1 MDCYC
6 LIKNSMF
13 STGKRITD
21 FRKNACVERK
31 QMEIEKYVPNSLS
44 VGAILGLIASGD
56 IAIPEIQRPFV
67 WKKTQVRDLLDSL
80 YKGYPTGY
88 LIIWKNPDVRLKD
101 GKMSAGKKI
110 LIDGQQRVTALM
122 TAIAGIPVTNSNYRK
137 ERIKIAFDPFQA
149 FSEDRDAE
157 IFAVQDSSH
166 LRSKRWI
173 PDVAE
178 VFKNDFSVFS
188 FITNYCK
195 DNPDMQPETLD
206 KVLTKLRS
214 IGNRMIGVI
223 DLSETLN
230 IDIVTDI
237 FIRINSKGTAL
248 SQGDFVMS
256 KIAADENYGGTDLR
270 KAIDYFAHLS
280 RVPSFYDRIKEDD
293 AAFTQTDYFSKIAW
307 LRNEIE
313 DVYDPDYDD
322 VLRVAFMHKYPRAK
336 LSDLVS
342 LLSGR
347 DFETREYKEEII
359 ADTYTKLRD
368 GVMNVFSEYNFKQ
381 FMIAI
386 RSAGFISK
394 KLVNSQMALD
404 FAYTLY
410 LILTQSHEVSTG
422 EVKRL
427 VQKWYVLS
435 VLTGRYSNSPE
446 SAFARDIR
454 LINEQGVVKTL
465 QDIEA
470 ATLSETFWNVAVVQN
485 LIMTSTNNPTYLV
498 FLAAQVMMNDVS
510 LLSNNVLVRELIDGG
525 DVHHIF
531 PKEYLKQNQYE
542 KSQYNQDGNYA
553 YLDTQVNKSIG
564 KKAPNVYFPEAR
576 DQCETG
582 IITIGSITDYDQLL
596 ANLET
601 NCVPIDVFDMDH
613 TRYAEF
619 LEKRRVM
626 MAKKIR
632 AYYEAL

>member
-1 MDCYC
+1 
-6 LIKNSMF
+6 
-13 STGKRITD
+13 
-21 FRKNACVERK
+21 
-31 QMEIEKYVPNSLS
+31 MEFEKYTPNSLS

-101 GKMSAGKKI
+101 GKISAGKKI

-149 FSEDRDAE
+149 FSDDRDAE

-166 LRSKRWI
+166 LKSKRWI

-178 VFKNDFSVFS
+178 VFKHDFSVFS
-188 FITNYCK
+188 FITTYCR
-195 DNPDMQPETLD
+195 DNPEMQPETLD
-206 KVLTKLRS
+206 RIITKLRS

-256 KIAADENYGGTDLR
+256 KIAADENYGGNNLR
-270 KAIDYFAHLS
+270 KAIDYYAHLS
-280 RVPSFYDRIKEDD
+280 KIPSFYDVIKQDD
-293 AAFTQTDYFSKIAW
+293 VEFTKTEYFNKIAW
-307 LRNEIE
+307 LKDEIE
-313 DVYDPDYDD
+313 DVYDPDCDD

-347 DFETREYKEEII
+347 DFETREFREEII
-359 ADTYTKLRD
+359 ADTYSRLKE
-368 GVMNVFSEYNFKQ
+368 GVMDVFSEYNFTQ

-410 LILTQSHEVSTG
+410 LILVQSHEVSTG

-435 VLTGRYSNSPE
+435 VLTGRYSSSPE
-446 SAFARDIR
+446 TTFAKDLR
-454 LINEQGVVKTL
+454 LINEKGVVSTL
-465 QDIEA
+465 RDIEA
-470 ATLSETFWNVAVVQN
+470 ATLSETFWDVAVVQD
-485 LIMTSTNNPTYLV
+485 LMATSTNNPTYLV
-498 FLAAQVMMNDVS
+498 YLAAQVMKNDVS

-531 PKEYLKQNQYE
+531 PKEYLKANGFE
-542 KSQYNQDGNYA
+542 KSAYNQEANYA
-553 YLDTQVNKSIG
+553 FLDTQVNKSIG
-564 KKAPNVYFPEAR
+564 KKAPYEYFEEAR
-576 DQCETG
+576 KQCETG
-582 IITIGSITDYDQLL
+582 EITIGSITNYSQLL
-596 ANLET
+596 ENLKT
-601 NCVPIDVFDMDH
+601 NCVPDDVFGMD
-613 TRYAEF
+613 YSNYEDFLAE
-619 LEKRRVM
+619 RRAM
-626 MAKKIR
+626 MARKIR
-632 AYYEAL
+632 DYYYSL

>member
-1 MDCYC
+1 
-6 LIKNSMF
+6 
-13 STGKRITD
+13 
-21 FRKNACVERK
+21 
-31 QMEIEKYVPNSLS
+31 MEIERYTPNSLS

-101 GKMSAGKKI
+101 GKISAGKKI

-122 TAIAGIPVTNSNYRK
+122 TAISGIPVTNSNYRK

-149 FSEDRDAE
+149 FSEDQDAE

-166 LRSKRWI
+166 LKSKRWI
-173 PDVAE
+173 PDVAD
-178 VFKNDFSVFS
+178 VFRNDFSVFS
-188 FITNYCK
+188 FITSYCK
-195 DNPDMQPETLD
+195 DNPDMESEMLD
-206 KVLTKLRS
+206 KIITKLRS

-256 KIAADENYGGTDLR
+256 KIAADENYGGNNLR
-270 KAIDYFAHLS
+270 KAIDNFAHLS
-280 RVPSFYDRIKEDD
+280 KVPAFFERIQEEDQE
-293 AAFTQTDYFSKIAW
+293 FTQLDYFNKIAW
-307 LRNEIE
+307 LKNEIE

-322 VLRVAFMHKYPRAK
+322 VIRVAFMHKYPRAK

-359 ADTYTKLRD
+359 SDTYVKLKE
-368 GVMNVFSEYNFKQ
+368 GVMDVFSEYNFKQ

-410 LILTQSHEVSTG
+410 LILTQSKEVSTG

-435 VLTGRYSNSPE
+435 VLTGRYSSSPE

-454 LINEQGVVKTL
+454 LINEQGVVTTL
-465 QDIEA
+465 RDIEA
-470 ATLSETFWNVAVVQN
+470 ATLSKTFWEIAVVQN
-485 LIMTSTNNPTYLV
+485 LMVTSTNNPTYLV
-498 FLAAQVMMNDVS
+498 YLAAQVMMNDIS

-531 PKEYLKQNQYE
+531 PKEYLKANGYE
-542 KSQYNQDGNYA
+542 KSLYNQEGNYA
-553 YLDTQVNKSIG
+553 FLDTQVNKSIG
-564 KKAPNVYFPEAR
+564 KKAPDVYFHEVR
-576 DQCETG
+576 KQCETG
-582 IITIGSITDYDQLL
+582 IITIGSITDYHQLL
-596 ANLET
+596 ENLRI
-601 NCVPIDVFDMDH
+601 NCVPEEVFEMDH